1 MNVTLDIYRCCC
13 AEARTHINTNDACT
27 CAYMHTHTSL
37 HTHTHTGKLVALDL
51 SEGAYTRSVKGV
63 QSPGDLEIALQLLHL
78 LFTTE

>member
-1 MNVTLDIYRCCC
+1 MTR
-13 AEARTHINTNDACT
+13 ARAHT
-27 CAYMHTHTSL
+27 CTHTQAY
-37 HTHTHTGKLVALDL
+37 THTHTGKLVALDL

>member
-37 HTHTHTGKLVALDL
+37 HTHTGKLVALDL